1 MYSFMVFVFSFCSSM
16 LKVGHTKGYIQVLVA
31 APDNMLGASAMVKIT
46 SVGRWSVFGEIIET
60 LNHGSDSKALNK
72 QVPNKDIP
80 SLCAKTDILSEE
92 PESCA
97 CGNDIC
103 CDQSTLEKSD
113 DSRSTVVPAQNQNHR
128 NFIGWILR
136 NRKHLHKRVESE
148 VAPGSDK
155 KQESSMKKWDFVDK
169 ALLGGISISI
179 LTIIALLVCLR
190 FIVISS
196 Q

>member
-1 MYSFMVFVFSFCSSM
+1 M

-31 APDNMLGASAMVKIT
+31 APDDMLGASAMVKIT

-60 LNHGSDSKALNK
+60 VNHASDSKALNK
-72 QVPNKDIP
+72 QVPNKDMP
-80 SLCAKTDILSEE
+80 SLCSNPAKTDVFSEE

-103 CDQSTLEKSD
+103 CDQITLKKSD
-113 DSRSTVVPAQNQNHR
+113 DSRGTVVPVQNQNSR

-148 VAPGSDK
+148 VVSGSDK
-155 KQESSMKKWDFVDK
+155 KQESSMKKWDFFDK

-179 LTIIALLVCLR
+179 LTIIVLLVCLR
-190 FIVISS
+190 FSVVSS
-196 Q
+196 E